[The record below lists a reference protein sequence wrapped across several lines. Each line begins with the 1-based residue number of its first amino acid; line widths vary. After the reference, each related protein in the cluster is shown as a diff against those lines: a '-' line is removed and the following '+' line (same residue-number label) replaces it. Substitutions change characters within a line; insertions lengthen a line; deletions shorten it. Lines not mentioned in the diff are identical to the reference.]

1 MSKTLLGMTE
11 GGSGGDKIADWL
23 EKRWFN
29 EGVNKGIQH
38 KAVLGLIRHFGSPE
52 GSISMMPVG
61 MAHRITD
68 PDDILKLLQVAGK
81 EYRGIQPRLTPLS
94 SAKHKDMGESIMLKQ
109 IMPMLRKMSQ
119 NKPTEEIPNYII
131 HQVERLRRKR

>member
-1 MSKTLLGMTE
+1 MTK
-11 GGSGGDKIADWL
+11 GGSVSDKVADWL
-23 EKRWFN
+23 EQRWFN
-29 EGVNKGIQH
+29 EGVNKGVQH
-38 KAVLGLIRHFGSPE
+38 KVVIKALRYMGSPE
-52 GSISMMPVG
+52 GAVSMMPVG
-61 MAHRITD
+61 MAHQITD

-94 SAKHKDMGESIMLKQ
+94 SAKSQDIGESIMLKQ

>member
-1 MSKTLLGMTE
+1 MGKTLFDLTGHASTPNV
-11 GGSGGDKIADWL
+11 ADLL
-23 EKRWFN
+23 EERWHN
-29 EGVNKGIQH
+29 EGVTKGIQH

-81 EYRGIQPRLTPLS
+81 EYRGIQPRITPLS
-94 SAKHKDMGESIMLKQ
+94 SAKPKDMGESLMLKQ